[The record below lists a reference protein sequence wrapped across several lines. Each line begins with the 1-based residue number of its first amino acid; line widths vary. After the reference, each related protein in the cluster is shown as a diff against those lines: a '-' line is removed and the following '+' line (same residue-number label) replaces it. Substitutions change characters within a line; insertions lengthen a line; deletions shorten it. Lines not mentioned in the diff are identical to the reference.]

1 LDSYLNTDLFL
12 KTFSAI
18 GKSIKQEISV
28 FSKHKKSKSPI
39 DEVPLCGEI
48 YNVPKENIVVN
59 PLYKMAE
66 GVLVW

>member
-1 LDSYLNTDLFL
+1 MDSYLNTNLFL